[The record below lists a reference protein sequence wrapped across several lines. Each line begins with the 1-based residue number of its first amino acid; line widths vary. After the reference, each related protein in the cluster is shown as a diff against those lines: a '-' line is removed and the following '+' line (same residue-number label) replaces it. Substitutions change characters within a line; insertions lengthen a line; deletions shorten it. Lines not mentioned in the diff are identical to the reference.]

1 MDVSETVLQI
11 YPLQDVEL
19 EEAFNSLKSN
29 ESPEFDDISTSI
41 VNFCMSGFFHS
52 LKHICSI
59 SLQTGV
65 FSK

>member
-11 YPLQDVEL
+11 YPLQDEEL
-19 EEAFNSLKSN
+19 EKAFNSLKSN
-29 ESPEFDDISTSI
+29 ESSGFDDISSSI

-52 LKHICSI
+52 LKHIFSI